1 MESKY
6 YFYPNS
12 GQELSDAV
20 KEYNKLREQDK
31 DIKFIIITN
40 EKPFYTDSFIENF
53 NKYISNLKEL
63 GLKSNDIM
71 VSIETENHDF
81 SIEKWDKIRSAN
93 NFFSTQGIKFGFED
107 MDKTWSIKEV
117 ENANSKI
124 VDSAN
129 KISSLNYSPFE
140 KMLAAYLNVTRRS
153 YLQEDEGDHYSQSRS
168 IYGIFNSEKIVCVGY
183 SELFK
188 AIINEIGDENIK
200 VYSNHVAVSTDNIT
214 KDGGHANLI
223 VYVKDEKYGID
234 GYYYCDPT
242 WDSGH
247 EKKYIK
253 KLSYFMVPLSDID
266 KIKFHVRSEQYL
278 STAPKNN
285 TDSEIDGT
293 KTEVVKKNTKTTY
306 NKNSRFKNLSFTSDN
321 FRFTKKFLSDL
332 IHEKPKVKEI
342 IFKEEIAQ
350 SVERCKK
357 LQKEQS
363 SLSKM
368 IEIANQYQL
377 PAIERSEAWKLND
390 IIAECKQTE
399 NYEKFIEFQKNMQ
412 EKYRTSDDVDYV
424 KKFIDG
430 YVEHFNKEL
439 EEASLYYEKEELEK
453 MKNYLPKTISLIRQ
467 KLESDPK
474 YALKLRVFDRRD
486 LKEAYYNIS
495 NEARQQALHGE
506 TEWGMD
512 LTLDDVLKSINAFG
526 VINPNNT
533 LRSGLN
539 ISIRNELDETEVIER
554 INQIPEEEVISKAL
568 SDKVC
573 LQDISNFLKQDSE
586 SIDIKKIT
594 NALTEVAKKQNPDAS
609 GQYLHD
615 YVSEIV
621 SYNIQNINN
630 EFEDNATNGFVQ
642 QSHNKTYTQEFANQ

>member
-53 NKYISNLKEL
+53 NKYISNLKEF

-214 KDGGHANLI
+214 KDSGHANLI

-247 EKKYIK
+247 EEKYIK

-306 NKNSRFKNLSFTSDN
+306 NKNSRFKKLSFTSDN

-332 IHEKPKVKEI
+332 IHENPK
-342 IFKEEIAQ
+342 
-350 SVERCKK
+350 
-357 LQKEQS
+357 
-363 SLSKM
+363 
-368 IEIANQYQL
+368 
-377 PAIERSEAWKLND
+377 
-390 IIAECKQTE
+390 
-399 NYEKFIEFQKNMQ
+399 
-412 EKYRTSDDVDYV
+412 
-424 KKFIDG
+424 
-430 YVEHFNKEL
+430 
-439 EEASLYYEKEELEK
+439 
-453 MKNYLPKTISLIRQ
+453 
-467 KLESDPK
+467 
-474 YALKLRVFDRRD
+474 
-486 LKEAYYNIS
+486 
-495 NEARQQALHGE
+495 
-506 TEWGMD
+506 
-512 LTLDDVLKSINAFG
+512 
-526 VINPNNT
+526 
-533 LRSGLN
+533 
-539 ISIRNELDETEVIER
+539 
-554 INQIPEEEVISKAL
+554 
-568 SDKVC
+568 
-573 LQDISNFLKQDSE
+573 
-586 SIDIKKIT
+586 
-594 NALTEVAKKQNPDAS
+594 
-609 GQYLHD
+609 
-615 YVSEIV
+615 
-621 SYNIQNINN
+621 
-630 EFEDNATNGFVQ
+630 
-642 QSHNKTYTQEFANQ
+642 